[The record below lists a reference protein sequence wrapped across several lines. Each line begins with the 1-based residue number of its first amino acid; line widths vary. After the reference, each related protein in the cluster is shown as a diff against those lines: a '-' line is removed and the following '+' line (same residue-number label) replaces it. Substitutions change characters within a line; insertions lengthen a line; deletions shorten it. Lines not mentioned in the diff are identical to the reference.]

1 METIKSK
8 MQPEIRA
15 AIREDFADI
24 ARLMQQVHDLHS
36 HGRPD
41 IYKEATDFYT
51 LQQFTEDMEN
61 PELLF
66 LVAVLEGKPVG
77 MCQVKYH
84 TIKNSSIT
92 RERARAYVE
101 ALCVQENC
109 QNHGIGKLLLQKAEE
124 EGMRRNI
131 SSLELTAWEFNEK
144 VLNFYKN
151 YGMKI
156 QRVVLEKEI

>member
-1 METIKSK
+1 METAKNA

-51 LQQFTEDMEN
+51 LQQFTEDMED

-66 LVAVLEGKPVG
+66 LVAVWGKASLWA
-77 MCQVKYH
+77 C
-84 TIKNSSIT
+84 
-92 RERARAYVE
+92 AR
-101 ALCVQENC
+101 
-109 QNHGIGKLLLQKAEE
+109 
-124 EGMRRNI
+124 
-131 SSLELTAWEFNEK
+131 
-144 VLNFYKN
+144 
-151 YGMKI
+151 
-156 QRVVLEKEI
+156 

>member
-1 METIKSK
+1 METAKNA

-51 LQQFTEDMEN
+51 LQQFTEDMED

-66 LVAVLEGKPVG
+66 LVAVWEGKPVG

-84 TIKNSSIT
+84 TLKDSGIT
-92 RERARAYVE
+92 KETTRAYVE

-109 QNHGIGKLLLQKAEE
+109 QNHGIGKQLLQKAEE
-124 EGMRRNI
+124 EGKRRKS
-131 SSLELTAWEFNEK
+131 SSLELTAWEFNEE
-144 VLNFYKN
+144 VLEFYKN